1 MKLLTFLGGL
11 LTVAAA
17 ECDILALS
25 GGGAFGAVEIG
36 ILDSLVSNGQ
46 IPNRFNVV
54 TGISAGGLNA
64 GFLSY
69 FDDVSSAI
77 QPMVNIFS
85 NLTTQSVYTTDY
97 LGIFTRWSIYDNSP
111 LEATLTNILE
121 TTTQSQNPPI
131 TLIGASNVYTDELD
145 IFKFNELSLS
155 DKVNVLM
162 STSAIP
168 LAFPPRKYN
177 NALYVDGGVI
187 SNEIINQAI
196 GAVQCQ
202 FYNITFVSASSKSPS
217 TNNVTGLISYISAVF
232 HMLFRTFDY
241 QLAQVTTCSYPKG
254 QINACFPTSPE
265 LNNYSILDFD
275 NGYVLYEL
283 GKASNECVQYELC

>member
-1 MKLLTFLGGL
+1 MRIIPFLAFL
-11 LTVAAA
+11 SSAVAS
-17 ECDILALS
+17 CNILALS
-25 GGGAFGAVEIG
+25 GGGAFGAVEVG

-46 IPNRFNVV
+46 VPNRFDVV

-77 QPMVNIFS
+77 PSMINIFS
-85 NLTTQSVYTTDY
+85 NITTQSVYTTDY

-111 LEATLTNILE
+111 LEATLTNILQ
-121 TTTQSQNPPI
+121 TTTQSQNPPL
-131 TLIGASNVYTDELD
+131 TLIGASNVYTEQLD
-145 IFKFNELSLS
+145 IFKFNNLSLT
-155 DKVNVLM
+155 DKINVLM

-196 GAVQCQ
+196 GELDCP
-202 FYNITFVSASSKSPS
+202 FYNITFVSASSRTPG
-217 TNNVTGLISYISAVF
+217 TVEVTGLVSYISAIF
-232 HMLFRTFDY
+232 HLLFRTFDY
-241 QLAQVTTCSYPKG
+241 QLAQVTNCTYPKG

-265 LNNYSILDFD
+265 LENYSILDFD
-275 NGYVLYEL
+275 NGYALYEL
-283 GKASNECVQYELC
+283 GKQSNECIQYELC